1 MKVISRRKIKFAKA
15 YLAEQKKL
23 KDKFNLEQK
32 QSISEQKESKNVF

>member
-23 KDKFNLEQK
+23 KEKFNL
-32 QSISEQKESKNVF
+32 EQKESKNVF